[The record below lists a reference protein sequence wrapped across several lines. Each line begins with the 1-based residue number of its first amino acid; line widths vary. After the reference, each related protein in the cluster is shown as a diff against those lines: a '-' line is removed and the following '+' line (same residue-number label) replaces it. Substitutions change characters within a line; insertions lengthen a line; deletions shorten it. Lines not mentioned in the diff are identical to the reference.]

1 MLARKKTGWI
11 WYADKFFA
19 GAVIVVCT
27 VAVVSFWRSDRS
39 QPDVPTLEARADFGL
54 PHLRVPRPDLRLP
67 DLSVDIATD
76 PHEYLPRAGE
86 HFCVSRACTYIVPNG
101 VVRCPRCG
109 AIQNDRD
116 SDGMDDEFEEA
127 HAATDPD
134 VPDGDKDY
142 DGDKFTNLEEYREG
156 SNPDD
161 PNSIPAPIKL
171 VAVGQEYVDVLFR
184 GFGLS
189 HTGER
194 VIQLNWGHDAHTK
207 ILPLGSSF
215 RGYGLETMRERL
227 VHKGGGPDR
236 IPAYTV
242 TDYDLVLRRPDGGEL
257 VLPRGQYV
265 PEPERYGVFAAKS
278 TPTRKIRAYAGM
290 TFKAEEHSFF
300 VVEVSPNGARLTG
313 DRGETYTLELRPE

>member
-1 MLARKKTGWI
+1 MPPQKKTGWI
-11 WYADKFFA
+11 WYADKLLA
-19 GAVIVVCT
+19 GAVIVACT
-27 VAVVSFWRSDRS
+27 VAVVSFWRGDRP
-39 QPDVPTLEARADFGL
+39 QPDVPTLEARADFAI
-54 PHLRVPRPDLRLP
+54 PHVRMPSMEPRVP

-86 HFCVSRACTYIVPNG
+86 HFCVNRLCTYIVPDG

-109 AIQNDRD
+109 AVQNDRD
-116 SDGMDDEFEEA
+116 GDGMDDEFEEA

-134 VPDGDKDY
+134 VPDGDQDY

-171 VAVGQEYVDVLFR
+171 VGVGRENVDVLFR
-184 GFGLS
+184 GFAQS
-189 HTGER
+189 RTGER

-207 ILPLGSSF
+207 ILPLGSIF
-215 RGYGLETMRERL
+215 RGYTLVRL
-227 VHKGGGPDR
+227 VERPVRKGN
-236 IPAYTV
+236 PAVGIDYYTV
-242 TDYDLVLRRPDGGEL
+242 TDYDLTLARPGGGEL

-265 PEPERYGVFAAKS
+265 PEPERYGVFVAKS
-278 TPTRKIRAYAGM
+278 DPTSRIRAYAGM
-290 TFKAEEHSFF
+290 TVEAQGHSFF
-300 VVEVSPNGARLTG
+300 VVEVSPYGARLTG